1 MVAKWV
7 ALAILGLLVIAA
19 IPIALTWIWT
29 IGKVFVAAV
38 LLFLM
43 VAGLIALVIKAID
56 YEIQIKKQNEKDD
69 EE

>member
-7 ALAILGLLVIAA
+7 ALAILGLLIVAA
-19 IPIALTWIWT
+19 IPIALTWLWT
-29 IGKVFVAAV
+29 IGKVFIAAV

-43 VAGLIALVIKAID
+43 VVGLISLVLYAID

-69 EE
+69 E

>member
-7 ALAILGLLVIAA
+7 ALAILGLLVVAA

-43 VAGLIALVIKAID
+43 IVGLIALVIKAID

-69 EE
+69 E

>member
-7 ALAILGLLVIAA
+7 ALAILGLLVVAA

-43 VAGLIALVIKAID
+43 IVGLISLVAIAID
-56 YEIQIKKQNEKDD
+56 YEIQNKRKQEKDD

>member
-43 VAGLIALVIKAID
+43 IVGLMALVIKAID

>member
-43 VAGLIALVIKAID
+43 IAGLIALVIKAID

>member
-43 VAGLIALVIKAID
+43 IVGLIALVNKAID

>member
-43 VAGLIALVIKAID
+43 IVGLIALVIKAID
-56 YEIQIKKQNEKDD
+56 YEIQIKKQNEMDD

>member
-7 ALAILGLLVIAA
+7 ALAILGLLVVAA

-43 VAGLIALVIKAID
+43 IVGLIALVIKAID

>member
-43 VAGLIALVIKAID
+43 IVGLIALVIKAID